1 MILTDKQSLLI
12 CAVVTFGFSI
22 LGIIDVLDNH
32 VIVAVLL
39 LLFALVVAN
48 LLSSKHLFEK
58 DEETDIEENS
68 KNGTI

>member
-48 LLSSKHLFEK
+48 LLSSKYLFEK